1 MSHYFY
7 SNLKIQQIQGVSC
20 IFGLYLWYNPS
31 VNDVWIFGNG
41 LIDIGGIRRQHRV
54 KKVFNSMYAR
64 MFITL
69 LFITVLPVILMQSIY
84 TNYVIRVLRENR
96 IELVRDYG
104 SLISRDMLAE
114 GYLSGKTSDV
124 INEELTQFCSLYS
137 GRAIVVDKD
146 FSVKFDTDGMIQGLA
161 LVSEETVDAMKGQK
175 MSRYFRSSDQILLT
189 YNISQGSAAS
199 ALQAQTQEAAGSQ
212 ASGQEN
218 ETAGAGDAAGGDVE
232 GILIFV
238 LSCQDLTNIY
248 HNTVRNMSYI
258 VFIAL
263 VILVLLSYSLSRKFA
278 DPFNSMVTSI
288 NRIAEGSFDEE
299 LNLKGF
305 NEIEQLSDA
314 FNTMMSRLR
323 SLEDSRQEFVSNV
336 SHELKT
342 PLTSMKVLADS
353 LNMQPDAP
361 VEIYREFM
369 QDITMEIDRET
380 TIINDLLSLVKMDKT
395 HSDINIGDVD
405 VNAMLEALIKRVK
418 PIAAKRNVTLQLE
431 AAGQVSAQCDEI
443 KMSLALSNLVENAIK
458 YNVAGGWV
466 HVSLDSDDQFF
477 FVTVSDSGIGI
488 PQEYQEKIFERFY
501 RVDKARSRESGG
513 TGLGLAITKT
523 IVQMHHGA
531 IKVSSKEEEGTT
543 FSVRI
548 PLVYHEEKEA

>member
-1 MSHYFY
+1 MKEAIIIGIAGGTGCGKSTLIRKIKEEFNDDICILSHDFY
-7 SNLKIQQIQGVSC
+7 YKQRNDIPFEERKKINYDHPNA
-20 IFGLYLWYNPS
+20 F
-31 VNDVWIFGNG
+31 DT
-41 LIDIGGIRRQHRV
+41 DI
-54 KKVFNSMYAR
+54 M
-64 MFITL
+64 
-69 LFITVLPVILMQSIY
+69 
-84 TNYVIRVLRENR
+84 
-96 IELVRDYG
+96 IEH
-104 SLISRDMLAE
+104 IKALAE
-114 GYLSGKTSDV
+114 GKTIERPVYDFT
-124 INEELTQFCSLYS
+124 IHN
-137 GRAIVVDKD
+137 RVD
-146 FSVKFDTDGMIQGLA
+146 
-161 LVSEETVDAMKGQK
+161 ETVTVYPAKV
-175 MSRYFRSSDQILLT
+175 IV
-189 YNISQGSAAS
+189 
-199 ALQAQTQEAAGSQ
+199 
-212 ASGQEN
+212 
-218 ETAGAGDAAGGDVE
+218 VE